1 MAHPNRGIQSLKA
14 GSAAQV
20 ASIVAGF
27 GVQLFTTP
35 YVLFKLG
42 LHDFGVWSITGA
54 IAQYGA
60 LFDLGVSRAAS
71 RYVAA
76 FHSKGDVRN
85 EGRVV
90 AVCVATL
97 FVVAAILSGLVL
109 LTSQLIAPVLGLRNP
124 GQAGTLLLV
133 AVAILFVGLLA
144 RVLAAASIG
153 RGRTVPPLT
162 AVAIMSALQAVGG
175 VAVLAVEPSL
185 LGFAYGTLA
194 GISLGLVVVV
204 VVILA
209 DEGRITFA
217 MPNLEIAREIFTYG
231 ISSQIAALGDLLLFQ
246 SGKLVAGAL
255 IGPSAA
261 GIYELASRP
270 AMAAQV
276 LGASPGTALMPHLT
290 RIYVSGGVGGIL
302 TEYEHLTRRN
312 TSVALLIPFAMA
324 ATAVTAIPVWLDG
337 PHPDVVAVLLA
348 LLIGISVNV
357 STSTCTC
364 TLMAM
369 GRPLMIA
376 KVTAV
381 AGVLQLIAAVLATKF
396 FGFVG
401 LTVAIAI
408 GVPVTKFAGLWLM
421 QASAGI
427 PQRFYLRAAGG
438 PYAVA
443 FLAAF
448 SALPIGLLTMPQ
460 NRQSAIVP
468 FIAGALLYLLI
479 YVVLGWRCGYLPRA
493 SNQSSELRPNRRRAT
508 PTSRVIDVVAVRL
521 RGFRSGMPPATPHP
535 SHTSHHRWSHLSG
548 RTGSDPLNTPRLPRR
563 KERTPH

>member
-14 GSAAQV
+14 GSAAQI

-109 LTSQLIAPVLGLRNP
+109 LTSQLLAPVLGLRNP

-133 AVAILFVGLLA
+133 ALAILFVGLLA

-204 VVILA
+204 AVILV

-217 MPNLEIAREIFTYG
+217 MPNRKIAREIFTYG

-302 TEYEHLTRRN
+302 AEYEHLTRRN

-337 PHPDVVAVLLA
+337 PHLDVVAVLLA

-381 AGVLQLIAAVLATKF
+381 AGVLQLVAAVLATKF

-408 GVPVTKFAGLWLM
+408 GVPVTKLAGLWLM

-443 FLAAF
+443 FVAAF

-460 NRQSAIVP
+460 NRQSAIAP
-468 FIAGALLYLLI
+468 FIFGSLLYLSI
-479 YVVLGWRCGYLPRA
+479 YVVLGWRCGYLPRT
-493 SNQSSELRPNRRRAT
+493 SNQPSEPLPKQRRTAT
-508 PTSRVIDVVAVRL
+508 TLQVIDIVGARL
-521 RGFRSGMPPATPHP
+521 RGLGSRISQAASRRSRATDDRWPNP
-535 SHTSHHRWSHLSG
+535 SRRADRDPVNSPKLS
-548 RTGSDPLNTPRLPRR
+548 RR
-563 KERTPH
+563 KERAPH

>member
-1 MAHPNRGIQSLKA
+1 MAHPTRGIQSLKA

-20 ASIVAGF
+20 VSIVAGF

-71 RYVAA
+71 RYVAV

-97 FVVAAILSGLVL
+97 FIVAAMLGGLAL
-109 LTSQLIAPVLGLRNP
+109 MASQLIAPVLGLRDP
-124 GQAGTLLLV
+124 RQAGTLLLV

-162 AVAIMSALQAVGG
+162 AVAIMSALQALGG
-175 VAVLAVEPSL
+175 VVVLAVEPSL
-185 LGFAYGTLA
+185 IGFAYGTLG
-194 GISLGLVVVV
+194 GIALGLVVVIA
-204 VVILA
+204 VILI
-209 DEGRITFA
+209 DERRITFA
-217 MPNLEIAREIFTYG
+217 VPNWTIAREVFAYG

-302 TEYEHLTRRN
+302 AEYEHLTRRN

-337 PHPDVVAVLLA
+337 PHLDVVAVLLA

-369 GRPLMIA
+369 GRPVMIA

-381 AGVLQLIAAVLATKF
+381 AGILQVIAAVLATKF

-408 GVPVTKFAGLWLM
+408 GVPVTKLAGLWLM
-421 QASAGI
+421 QSSARI
-427 PQRFYLRAAGG
+427 PQSFYFRAAGG

-443 FLAAF
+443 LVAAC
-448 SALPIGLLTMPQ
+448 SALPIGLMTMPQ
-460 NRQSAIVP
+460 SRQSAIVP
-468 FIAGALLYLLI
+468 FVAGAFVYLCVYL
-479 YVVLGWRCGYLPRA
+479 VLGWGFGYLPRA
-493 SNQSSELRPNRRRAT
+493 SNQASEPVPNERWTMRTAHVKDVLAGRRRG
-508 PTSRVIDVVAVRL
+508 S
-521 RGFRSGMPPATPHP
+521 RSGMPPASSPNR
-535 SHTSHHRWSHLSG
+535 HTSRHWWSRPSDG
-548 RTGSDPLNTPRLPRR
+548 VGGDPLNSPELRCRE
-563 KERTPH
+563 ERTSH

>member
-1 MAHPNRGIQSLKA
+1 MAQPNRGIQSLKA

-35 YVLFKLG
+35 YVLMKLG

-71 RYVAA
+71 RYVAV
-76 FHSKGDVRN
+76 FHSKGDQRS
-85 EGRVV
+85 EGGVV

-97 FVVAAILSGLVL
+97 FCVAALLGALVL
-109 LTSQLIAPVLGLRNP
+109 ATSQLIVPVLGLREP
-124 GQAGTLLLV
+124 SQAGTLLLV

-162 AVAIMSALQAVGG
+162 AVAIMSALQSVGG
-175 VAVLAVEPSL
+175 VVVLAVEPSL
-185 LGFAYGTLA
+185 LGFAYGTLG

-204 VVILA
+204 AVILF

-217 MPNLEIAREIFTYG
+217 VPSWKIAREIFSYG

-290 RIYVSGGVGGIL
+290 RIYVTGGVGGIL
-302 TEYEHLTRRN
+302 AEYEHLTRRN
-312 TSVALLIPFAMA
+312 TSVALAIPFAMA

-337 PHPDVVAVLLA
+337 PHLDVVAVLLA

-376 KVTAV
+376 KVTVV
-381 AGVLQLIAAVLATKF
+381 AGVLQLIAAVLATKY

-401 LTVAIAI
+401 LAVAIAI
-408 GVPVTKFAGLWLM
+408 GVPVTKLAGLWLM
-421 QASAGI
+421 QSSARI
-427 PQRFYLRAAGG
+427 PQLFYFRAAAG

-443 FLAAF
+443 FVAAF
-448 SALPIGLLTMPQ
+448 LALPIGLVTMPQ
-460 NRQSAIVP
+460 NRQSAIIP
-468 FIAGALLYLLI
+468 FIAGAFVYVAIYL
-479 YVVLGWRCGYLPRA
+479 VLGWGYGYLPRA
-493 SNQSSELRPNRRRAT
+493 SNQTNELVPPERRAM
-508 PTSRVIDVVAVRL
+508 PTSRVIDVLTLRL
-521 RGFRSGMPPATPHP
+521 RGSRGGMPPTISRHRHASRHWRSRQSGGAGGEPVNSP
-535 SHTSHHRWSHLSG
+535 EVRRREERMSH
-548 RTGSDPLNTPRLPRR
+548 
-563 KERTPH
+563 

>member
-1 MAHPNRGIQSLKA
+1 MAQPNRGIQSLKA

-35 YVLFKLG
+35 YVLMKLG

-71 RYVAA
+71 RYVAV
-76 FHSKGDVRN
+76 FHSKGDQRS
-85 EGRVV
+85 EGGVV

-97 FVVAAILSGLVL
+97 FCVAALLGGLVL
-109 LTSQLIAPVLGLRNP
+109 ATSQLIAPVLGLREP
-124 GQAGTLLLV
+124 SQAGTLLLV

-162 AVAIMSALQAVGG
+162 AVAIMSALQSVGG
-175 VAVLAVEPSL
+175 VVVLAVEPSL
-185 LGFAYGTLA
+185 LGFAYGTLG

-204 VVILA
+204 AVILV

-217 MPNLEIAREIFTYG
+217 VPSWRIAREIFSYG

-290 RIYVSGGVGGIL
+290 RIYVAGGVGGIL
-302 TEYEHLTRRN
+302 AEYEHLTRRN
-312 TSVALLIPFAMA
+312 TSVALAIPFAMA
-324 ATAVTAIPVWLDG
+324 ATAMTAIPVWLDG
-337 PHPDVVAVLLA
+337 PHLDVVAVLLA

-376 KVTAV
+376 KVTVV
-381 AGVLQLIAAVLATKF
+381 AGILQLIAAVLATKF

-408 GVPVTKFAGLWLM
+408 GVPVTKLAGLWLM
-421 QASAGI
+421 QSSARI
-427 PQRFYLRAAGG
+427 PQLFYFRAARG

-443 FLAAF
+443 FVAAL
-448 SALPIGLLTMPQ
+448 SALPIGLVAMPQ
-460 NRQSAIVP
+460 NRHSAIIP
-468 FIAGALLYLLI
+468 FVAGSIVYLAI
-479 YVVLGWRCGYLPRA
+479 YLVLGWGLGYLPRA
-493 SNQSSELRPNRRRAT
+493 SNQSNDLVPTERRAM
-508 PTSRVIDVVAVRL
+508 PTSSVIDMLTLRL
-521 RGFRSGMPPATPHP
+521 RGSRGGRLPTISRHRHA
-535 SHTSHHRWSHLSG
+535 SHHWRSRQCG
-548 RTGSDPLNTPRLPRR
+548 GAAGEPLNSPEVHRR
-563 KERTPH
+563 EERMSH

>member
-1 MAHPNRGIQSLKA
+1 MAHPSRGIQSLKA

-97 FVVAAILSGLVL
+97 FVAAAILGGLVL
-109 LTSQLIAPVLGLRNP
+109 LTSQLIAPLLGLRNP
-124 GQAGTLLLV
+124 AQAGTLLLV

-162 AVAIMSALQAVGG
+162 AVAVMSALQAVGG
-175 VAVLAVEPSL
+175 VVVLAVEPSL
-185 LGFAYGTLA
+185 LGFAYGTLG
-194 GISLGLVVVV
+194 GITLGLFVVVAA
-204 VVILA
+204 ILV

-217 MPNLEIAREIFTYG
+217 MPNWKIAREIFAYG
-231 ISSQIAALGDLLLFQ
+231 ISSQVAALGDLLLFQ

-290 RIYVSGGVGGIL
+290 RIYVSGGVSGIL
-302 TEYEHLTRRN
+302 AEYEHLTRRN

-381 AGVLQLIAAVLATKF
+381 AGVLQMIAAVLATKY

-408 GVPVTKFAGLWLM
+408 GVPVTKLAGLWLM

-438 PYAVA
+438 PYTVA

-468 FIAGALLYLLI
+468 FIAGAFVFLSI
-479 YVVLGWRCGYLPRA
+479 YVVLGWGLGYLPRA
-493 SNQSSELRPNRRRAT
+493 SNQSSDLVSNERRAT
-508 PTSRVIDVVAVRL
+508 PTLRVIDVLAVRL
-521 RGFRSGMPPATPHP
+521 RGSRSEMPPTSSRHRHVSHHWWSRP
-535 SHTSHHRWSHLSG
+535 SDGAVGDPLKSPELGRREERTSH
-548 RTGSDPLNTPRLPRR
+548 
-563 KERTPH
+563 